1 MGASQRDDEPRF
13 RDIFRHAAVGI
24 LVLAADGRIV
34 DANPALC
41 RLLGYADD
49 ELTGRH
55 VDDLISP
62 EDGAVTAHDTEQ
74 VMVNAVG
81 SFVADRRCRRKDGT
95 LTEVQAS
102 VVVERAFD
110 GALRWIVVHIV
121 DLTERKRAEAALR
134 ASEERYR
141 GMIESQ
147 QAAVMRVGLDF
158 RITFVNERCSAIIGM
173 PVAQMLGRDFSE
185 WIYDEDRDSVM
196 GAVATQIAMPPH
208 RAHAVSRV
216 KCAGGAVRWFEWE
229 GTAVLGDDGIP
240 IELQAVGRDV
250 HERYLAEEALRSSL
264 AQLQEREQQLRMLAE
279 RQVSVREE
287 ERRRLGFDLHD
298 GVCQELVGIGI
309 LVELV
314 RRRAAPLGADTVAE
328 LGRVTRYLDEIVEH
342 VRRLAGELRPM
353 LLADLGLEG
362 SLRSLAAGMTSAT
375 TAVRATFRSAIPRLA
390 DDTELS
396 VYRIAQEALANA
408 LRHAR
413 ARSIEVTLGV
423 RLGAL
428 CLEVR
433 DDGRGFDPADR
444 RAQALGLISM
454 EERAQALGGRLTIDS
469 VPDRGTIV
477 RVELPLSDARA

>member
-264 AQLQEREQQLRMLAE
+264 AQLQEREQQLRM
-279 RQVSVREE
+279 REE

-433 DDGRGFDPADR
+433 DDGRGFDRGMR
-444 RAQALGLISM
+444 RTDSLGLASM
-454 EERAQALGGRLTIDS
+454 EERALALGGRLEIVS
-469 VPDRGTIV
+469 APGEGTVV
-477 RVELPLSDARA
+477 RLTCPLKMRNPASAA